1 VLPKTPAFVAYA
13 PVAEAGFPADVVL
26 IAAKPAAAMLLY
38 EAAVRAGAGD
48 ALTQTLGRPGCA
60 VLPLAVKT
68 GASAVSLGC
77 KGNRTFTGLPDD
89 ELYLAVPGAKWD
101 ALVAAAAEIV
111 SANGTMEDHYKAHQ
125 ATVQG

>member
-1 VLPKTPAFVAYA
+1 
-13 PVAEAGFPADVVL
+13 
-26 IAAKPAAAMLLY
+26 AAAMLLY

-68 GASAVSLGC
+68 GVSAVSFGC
-77 KGNRTFTGLPDD
+77 KGNRTFTGLPEE

-101 ALVAAAAEIV
+101 AVVAAATEVV
-111 SANGTMEDHYKAHQ
+111 SANCTMEEHYKTHQ
-125 ATVQG
+125 AAVQG